1 MISFVKSFFNL
12 HAKFLK
18 FVKYKE
24 NEDMI
29 IATSTFSK
37 RNFELS
43 PYSCVSVE
51 DSQLYYLIVA
61 LELSFSLT
69 YCLICWT
76 SSFQL

>member
-1 MISFVKSFFNL
+1 MILFVKSFFNL
-12 HAKFLK
+12 HAKILK

-24 NEDMI
+24 NEGMI
-29 IATSTFSK
+29 VATCTFSK

-76 SSFQL
+76 TS